1 MKLFLLL
8 LMIVVFILIGVCVYK
23 FYSIRHSLYVDMVYI
38 CKSLKNNISFSKDNI
53 KEILNSNLINLK
65 FTTRKILN
73 SLDSSNIFLKNDDR
87 DIIDKFFSSLGKGNV
102 DYEINNITYH
112 ENNFENL
119 KEQALFDLK
128 NKGLLYMKLI
138 IILGLVFFILLI

>member
-8 LMIVVFILIGVCVYK
+8 LMLVFFILIGVCVYK
-23 FYSIRHSLYVDMVYI
+23 FYSVRHSLYADMVYI

-53 KEILNSNLINLK
+53 KEILNSNIINLK

-87 DIIDKFFSSLGKGNV
+87 EIIDKFFSSLGKGNV